1 MTSKANELI
10 LLALQEV
17 VGTTLK
23 CWLDENKPEVLEALR
38 EGVARNSLFKG
49 QSDTTAPKSEP
60 QFMDTSEIAIRW
72 RLNPE
77 TIRRMIRD
85 GRLPRAPLS
94 GRRILVPTSAIVS
107 REEGQA

>member
-1 MTSKANELI
+1 MRSKANEPI

-23 CWLDENKPEVLEALR
+23 CWLDENKPEVLQAVQEA
-38 EGVARNSLFKG
+38 VTKNSLNERK
-49 QSDTTAPKSEP
+49 SVRTAPKSEP

-77 TIRRMIRD
+77 TVRRMVRD